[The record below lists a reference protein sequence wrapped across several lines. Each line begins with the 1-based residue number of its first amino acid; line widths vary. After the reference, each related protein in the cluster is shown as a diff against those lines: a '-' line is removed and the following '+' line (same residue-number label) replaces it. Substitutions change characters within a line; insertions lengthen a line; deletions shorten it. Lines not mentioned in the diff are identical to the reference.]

1 MRKREDLNKRQDGT
15 ITMPQASRLEQ
26 LNARV
31 RQDLEYLNYPP
42 TNWSKPVTGETGGT
56 VSDVVIIGGG
66 MCGLV
71 AWLSLTRAGIRNLRI
86 VDRSPKGLEGPWLTY
101 ARMETLRSPK
111 NLLGP
116 ALGMAS
122 LTFRA
127 WYTANHGEAAWDALF
142 RIPRRMW
149 MEYLT
154 WYRDVLGVP
163 VENGTDVTR
172 VLPRPDGLLELEID
186 GGKAPSIITRKL
198 VMATGRD
205 GLGEPAIPDFVKGMQ
220 RHVSWAHSADAVDF
234 KALKGKR
241 VVVIGVGASAVDN
254 AAEALE
260 AGAGEVRLL
269 ARRKQMPTINKLMG
283 IGSYGVTAGFPQ
295 ISPDWRWRLMDYS
308 TKQQT
313 PAPHNSTLRVS
324 RHANAFFHFDC
335 AIRSMKEEG
344 DEVVITTTNGRIF
357 RTDFVILGTGFDI
370 DPLSR
375 GELAP
380 YCEAIACWE
389 DRYVP
394 PTGEEN
400 RGLGRFPWLNDDFSF
415 TEKEPGTAP
424 WLKDIH
430 CFNYGATMS
439 LGKVSGDIPAI
450 SEGALWLARGIA
462 GRLFIRDIDHHWQEL
477 LAYEK
482 PELDGSEWVDADAPI
497 AEQKTA

>member
-1 MRKREDLNKRQDGT
+1 MAILHEPK
-15 ITMPQASRLEQ
+15 LEE

-31 RQDLEYLNYPP
+31 RQDLEYLNFPP
-42 TNWSKPVTGETGGT
+42 ANWSPKTPNVDGKP

-71 AWLSLTRAGIRNLRI
+71 AWFAMTRAGIRNMRI
-86 VDRSPKGLEGPWLTY
+86 IDRAPKGREGPWKTF

-111 NLLGP
+111 ILLGP

-127 WYTANHGEAAWDALF
+127 WYTARYGFPAWEELF
-142 RIPRRMW
+142 RIPRPMW
-149 MEYLT
+149 MDYLD
-154 WYRDVLGVP
+154 WYREVLSIP
-163 VENGTDVTR
+163 VENDTHVTR
-172 VLPRPDGLLELEID
+172 IVPREDGLLELEID
-186 GGKAPSIITRKL
+186 NGNQPSIITRKL

-205 GLGEPAIPDFVKGMQ
+205 GLGAAEIPDFVSGMQ
-220 RHVSWAHSADAVDF
+220 RGKSWAHSSDEIDF
-234 KALKGKR
+234 DALKGKR

-260 AGAGEVRLL
+260 NGAGEVRLL
-269 ARRKQMPTINKLMG
+269 ARRKKMPTINKLMG
-283 IGSYGVTAGFPQ
+283 IGSYGVTAGFPE
-295 ISPDWRWRLMDYS
+295 ISPEWRWRLMDYS
-308 TKQQT
+308 TRQQT

-335 AIRSMKEEG
+335 CIASMKEEG
-344 DEVVITTTNGRIF
+344 GEVVITTTNGRVF
-357 RTDFVILGTGFDI
+357 RTDFVILGTGFTV
-370 DPLSR
+370 DPLARS
-375 GELAP
+375 ELEP
-380 YCEAIACWE
+380 YKDKIACWE
-389 DRYVP
+389 DRITP
-394 PTGEEN
+394 PAEEAN
-400 RGLGRFPWLNDDFSF
+400 PGLGRFPWLDDDFSF

-450 SEGALWLARGIA
+450 SEGALWLARGVSA
-462 GRLFIRDIDHHWQEL
+462 RLFIRDIDHHWEAL

-482 PELDGSEWVDADAPI
+482 PELDGSEWTDADAVLP
-497 AEQKTA
+497 EQKSA

>member
-1 MRKREDLNKRQDGT
+1 MSIPEN
-15 ITMPQASRLEQ
+15 PQLAA

-42 TNWSKPVTGETGGT
+42 ANWSPPSPAVDGRE
-56 VSDVVIIGGG
+56 VSDVTIIGAG

-71 AWLSLTRAGIRNLRI
+71 AWFALTRAGIRNLRI
-86 VDRSPKGLEGPWLTY
+86 IDRAAKGREGPWKTF

-127 WYTANHGEAAWDALF
+127 WYTALNGVAAWEELY
-142 RIPRRMW
+142 RIPRPMW
-149 MEYLT
+149 MDYLD
-154 WYRDVLGVP
+154 WYRDVLQIP
-163 VENGTDVTR
+163 VENGMDVTR
-172 VLPRPDGLLELEID
+172 VVPRDDGLLELEID
-186 GGKAPSIITRKL
+186 NDESGGGQAAPILTRKL

-205 GLGEPAIPDFVKGMQ
+205 GLGAADVPGFVQGMQ
-220 RHVSWAHSADAVDF
+220 RGKFWAHSSDEVDF
-234 KALKGKR
+234 AALAGKR

-260 AGAGEVRLL
+260 NGAGEVRLL

-295 ISPDWRWRLMDYS
+295 IAPEWRWRIMDYS
-308 TKQQT
+308 ARQQT

-324 RHANAFFHFDC
+324 RHDNAYFHFDC
-335 AIRSMKEEG
+335 AIGSMREEG
-344 DEVVITTTNGRIF
+344 GEVVITTIGGRIF
-357 RTDFVILGTGFDI
+357 HADFVILGTGFTV
-370 DPLSR
+370 DPLARS
-375 GELAP
+375 ELEP
-380 YCEAIACWE
+380 YKDKIACWE
-389 DRYVP
+389 DRITP
-394 PTGEEN
+394 PADEAN
-400 RGLGRFPWLNDDFSF
+400 PSLGRFPWLNDDFSF
-415 TEKEPGTAP
+415 TEKQPGTAP

-450 SEGALWLARGIA
+450 SEGALWLARGVA
-462 GRLFIRDIDHHWQEL
+462 ASLFIRDIDHHWQAL
-477 LAYEK
+477 IDYEK
-482 PELDGSEWVDADAPI
+482 PELDGSEWVDADATADAP
-497 AEQKTA
+497 EMRQKIG